1 MRTTERMIEL
11 DRPASSTAV
20 TTRLAGLWIS
30 VKSVWRAVRNRHVAN
45 RLADLDDYLL
55 DDIGL
60 TRSDID
66 RILGDTGLVDDPSQ
80 QLTWAALK
88 RARYM
93 LIGASRV

>member
-11 DRPASSTAV
+11 DIPASRPAV
-20 TTRLAGLWIS
+20 TTRLADLWTS
-30 VKSVWRAVRNRHVAN
+30 VKSVWRAMRNRHVAN

-60 TRSDID
+60 TRSDIE
-66 RILGDTGLVDDPSQ
+66 RILRDTGIADDPSQ

-88 RARYM
+88 RTRY
-93 LIGASRV
+93 LLAGASRP